1 MISIVNGTSTLS
13 LVAGSVE
20 TLNQAINF
28 YTNILGL
35 SVHSEQNDWTYLSND
50 DNKMIVKIQLDTKS
64 GLSLDQINDRRTEI
78 IAKLNITDWRS
89 LDTTSVLKVQNLV
102 ALIETLT
109 TFNYTLQITPNELYP
124 NEVYCVDPLGY
135 IIGFTACDE
144 PLTLVPPLQ
153 KSHPK
158 PGLVSNLMSKSGS
171 QSRNIE
177 ETKAVRRNI
186 AVMTS
191 GGDSQGMN
199 AAVRAV
205 VRATIFH
212 GSKAFAVQ
220 EGYAGLVK
228 GGPEYI
234 KEMKWQDVRGFL
246 SEGGTNIGTARCM
259 EFKERWGRLKGCKNL
274 IDAGIDGLIVCGG
287 DGSLT
292 GADLFRHE
300 WPSLIQELKDKVKS
314 PMNNLKDTNTCT
326 FVVWWVPLIMI
337 WP

>member
-64 GLSLDQINDRRTEI
+64 GLSLDQVNDRRTEI
-78 IAKLNITDWRS
+78 IAKLNVTDWRS

-153 KSHPK
+153 NPT
-158 PGLVSNLMSKSGS
+158 L
-171 QSRNIE
+171 
-177 ETKAVRRNI
+177 
-186 AVMTS
+186 
-191 GGDSQGMN
+191 SQGWFP
-199 AAVRAV
+199 
-205 VRATIFH
+205 T
-212 GSKAFAVQ
+212 
-220 EGYAGLVK
+220 
-228 GGPEYI
+228 
-234 KEMKWQDVRGFL
+234 
-246 SEGGTNIGTARCM
+246 
-259 EFKERWGRLKGCKNL
+259 
-274 IDAGIDGLIVCGG
+274 
-287 DGSLT
+287 
-292 GADLFRHE
+292 
-300 WPSLIQELKDKVKS
+300 
-314 PMNNLKDTNTCT
+314 
-326 FVVWWVPLIMI
+326 
-337 WP
+337 